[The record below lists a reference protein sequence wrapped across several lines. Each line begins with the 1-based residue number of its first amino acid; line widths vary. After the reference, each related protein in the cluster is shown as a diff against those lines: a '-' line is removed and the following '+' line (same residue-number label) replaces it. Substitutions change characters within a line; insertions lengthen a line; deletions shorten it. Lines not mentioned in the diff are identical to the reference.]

1 MRLITAVLI
10 LYTALLFG
18 CESKLPQP
26 QPMPQ
31 LPQAP
36 QYGANEPAPYV
47 MPPTPVKEQQLYI
60 TGAKVVFVTYDTVA
74 IEFNTN
80 VPARSDIS
88 LMAGESLKAS
98 NSIGDKVMYHY
109 YKFDNLKQLTQH
121 YAIMVA
127 KSETSDKAELVFMTQ
142 GNIDPYYQQP
152 QEYYTPYFYYPSP
165 YYSPPYTP
173 PYVPPVIPTPFWGG
187 TVTVIVN

>member
-1 MRLITAVLI
+1 MGRLITAVLI
-10 LYTALLFG
+10 LCTALLFG

-127 KSETSDKAELVFMTQ
+127 KSETSDKTEIMFTT
-142 GNIDPYYQQP
+142 GTSFDPYVPPP
-152 QEYYTPYFYYPSP
+152 QNYYFSP
-165 YYSPPYTP
+165 YYYNQPYLPPYTP